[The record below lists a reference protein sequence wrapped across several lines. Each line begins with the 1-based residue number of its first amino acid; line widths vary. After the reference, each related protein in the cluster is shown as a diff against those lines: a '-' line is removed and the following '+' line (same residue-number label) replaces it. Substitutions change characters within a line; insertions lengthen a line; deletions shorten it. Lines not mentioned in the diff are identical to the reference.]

1 MLITLRTMTMF
12 LKQKSKYFNQINKIL
27 CSICIINNCGTCI
40 CKEIK
45 IIQNF
50 IKKSYNNINLLKNN
64 VNYKSYIKYED
75 INSFI
80 VSTKNNNDY
89 NNKKRES
96 IICDI
101 INNKIPNDYYKYSFR
116 WYKLKRE
123 INSYIDKLCKNKN
136 IIIINNIECIYKA
149 GRKHHYDF
157 QVIINKNIIFN
168 VEFKFNVEYVSETP
182 QFVSPMKPS
191 QYLEKSY
198 EEYYYDNYLI
208 NIINE
213 YGFLLPTK
221 EEYLNKIHSTNPK
234 CISKL
239 QKKYYNGCEKSSK
252 FTGNEN
258 DIDFY
263 NKLKEISKKSI
274 KDFITEYD
282 LKIDNLSSYLLESQE
297 NKYYMLY
304 KNSNIY
310 LETIN
315 PDNYVI
321 TNYKKEPELQRYTA
335 ITKTGLE
342 MKILLRWKNG
352 NGIAYPAFQ
361 IS

>member
-1 MLITLRTMTMF
+1 MTSL
-12 LKQKSKYFNQINKIL
+12 LKDKYKYFNPINKIL
-27 CSICIINNCGTCI
+27 LLCCGGIIGNSGTCI
-40 CKEIK
+40 CKEVK
-45 IIQNF
+45 IIQSF
-50 IKKSYNNINLLKNN
+50 IKKTYNNIILLKNN
-64 VNYKSYIKYED
+64 FNHKSYIKYED
-75 INSFI
+75 INAFNI
-80 VSTKNNNDY
+80 STKNNNDY

-96 IICDI
+96 IICSI

-116 WYKLKRE
+116 WYKLKTE
-123 INSYIDKLCKNKN
+123 INSYIVKLCKNKN
-136 IIIINNIECIYKA
+136 ITIINNIECIYKA

-157 QVIINKNIIFN
+157 QIIINKNIIFN

-213 YGFLLPTK
+213 YDFLLPTK

-239 QKKYYNGCEKSSK
+239 QNKYYNGCEKSSK

-258 DIDFY
+258 DINFY
-263 NKLKEISKKSI
+263 NKLKEVSKKSI

-282 LKIDNLSSYLLESQE
+282 LKIDKLSSYLLESQE

-310 LETIN
+310 LQTIN
-315 PDNYVI
+315 PDNYII

>member
-1 MLITLRTMTMF
+1 MAKAKKIIFSIPEASIVKYATKEAFCEDAQGTVWCDDEF
-12 LKQKSKYFNQINKIL
+12 YFNYVSPIISWGEIYIIFVNSPQKGDFKLLLIRSENQSRQFYYYASGAQG
-27 CSICIINNCGTCI
+27 SIKTSG
-40 CKEIK
+40 
-45 IIQNF
+45 
-50 IKKSYNNINLLKNN
+50 
-64 VNYKSYIKYED
+64 
-75 INSFI
+75 
-80 VSTKNNNDY
+80 
-89 NNKKRES
+89 
-96 IICDI
+96 DI

-221 EEYLNKIHSTNPK
+221 EEYLNKIHSTHP
-234 CISKL
+234 
-239 QKKYYNGCEKSSK
+239 
-252 FTGNEN
+252 
-258 DIDFY
+258 
-263 NKLKEISKKSI
+263 
-274 KDFITEYD
+274 
-282 LKIDNLSSYLLESQE
+282 
-297 NKYYMLY
+297 
-304 KNSNIY
+304 
-310 LETIN
+310 
-315 PDNYVI
+315 
-321 TNYKKEPELQRYTA
+321 
-335 ITKTGLE
+335 
-342 MKILLRWKNG
+342 
-352 NGIAYPAFQ
+352 
-361 IS
+361 